1 MIEIQE
7 NGNEIS
13 KIKGTCIQN
22 KTVKKEVDIKGNQER
37 KKMENENEI
46 KKSQIKIS
54 NLAILQSQTNKKEI
68 LVDHVEANR
77 KRIINDN

>member
-22 KTVKKEVDIKGNQER
+22 KTVKKEVEIKGNQER